1 MEDLVAIEVAAS
13 RSGAAEVIQTL
24 PEGMDTLLGPV
35 FEGGQELSIGQWQ
48 KLALARSFMR
58 DSSIIVLDEPTASMD
73 PMAEAELFKRFAEL
87 AEGRMTLLIS
97 HRLGSC
103 RMADHILVMKHG
115 QLVEQGSH
123 EELMQLQGEYY
134 RMFETQSVAYR

>member
-1 MEDLVAIEVAAS
+1 M
-13 RSGAAEVIQTL
+13 IQTL
-24 PEGMDTLLGPV
+24 PEGIDTLLGPV
-35 FEGGQELSIGQWQ
+35 FEGGQELSVGQWQ
-48 KLALARSFMR
+48 KLALAQSFMR

-134 RMFETQSVAYR
+134 RMFESQSVAYR

>member
-1 MEDLVAIEVAAS
+1 MEDLAAIEVAAS

-24 PEGMDTLLGPV
+24 PEGIDTLLVPV
-35 FEGGQELSIGQWQ
+35 FEGGQELSVGQWQ

-58 DSSIIVLDEPTASMD
+58 NSSIIVLDEPTASMD

>member
-1 MEDLVAIEVAAS
+1 MEDLAAIEVAAS

-35 FEGGQELSIGQWQ
+35 FEGGQELSVGQWQ

-58 DSSIIVLDEPTASMD
+58 NSSIIVLDEPTASMD

>member
-1 MEDLVAIEVAAS
+1 
-13 RSGAAEVIQTL
+13 VIQTL
-24 PEGMDTLLGPV
+24 PEGIDTLLGPV
-35 FEGGQELSIGQWQ
+35 FEGGQELSVGQWQ
-48 KLALARSFMR
+48 KLALAQSFMR

-134 RMFETQSVAYR
+134 RMFESQSVAYR

>member
-1 MEDLVAIEVAAS
+1 MEDLVAIEVAAT
-13 RSGAAEVIQTL
+13 RSGVAEVIQTF

-35 FEGGQELSIGQWQ
+35 FEGGQELSVGQWQ